1 MGWYDYIANQS
12 GVEISIECYWATGS
26 FKDKL
31 QPGENKSYGNR
42 QGNCLYWFKLNGN
55 TTDIQIG
62 DNRCQNWEFLI
73 GPGPKLLEK
82 NGFAGRPPGAI
93 EQKYPPTGSNL
104 EGAFTGSAESMVD
117 YPKQRELGSS
127 LAAAGGATKTQAL
140 IEGGDACFKDILT
153 SAVDEAG
160 IEKVV
165 AALADGPAEWSHH
178 ALQHLTLSD
187 EQRAELTA
195 RASGNGA

>member
-12 GVEISIECYWATGS
+12 GVEISIKCDWNVGNFT
-26 FKDKL
+26 DKL

-42 QGNCLYWFKLNGN
+42 QANCLYYFTLNGD
-55 TTDIQIG
+55 TISIQAG

-73 GPGPKLLEK
+73 GPGPKVLEM
-82 NGFAGRPPGAI
+82 NGFAGRPPGKI
-93 EQKYPPTGSNL
+93 EQQYPPTGSASA
-104 EGAFTGSAESMVD
+104 GAFAGSPESLVD
-117 YPKQRELGSS
+117 YAKQREMGSS
-127 LAAAGGATKTQAL
+127 LAAAGGATKTRAL

-165 AALADGPAEWSHH
+165 AVLANGPAEWSHH

-187 EQRAELTA
+187 EQRAQLTA
-195 RASGNGA
+195 KASENGA